1 MLSGQAASIV
11 FDLFQGELVLKPT
24 IYYTR
29 SKHSD
34 RNGQSACFWCG
45 NFLFTVGKNV
55 SQYIITDFSLNF
67 VKVCIFV
74 MQGLIWKFQDSI
86 YQIKSSSGSS
96 FLSIIH
102 HLVTKSPVKKG
113 NNYCSTTSIRKM
125 SADIMIKL
133 WIHLDLCNIK
143 SKLKLLCITSN
154 ILTNI

>member
-1 MLSGQAASIV
+1 
-11 FDLFQGELVLKPT
+11 
-24 IYYTR
+24 
-29 SKHSD
+29 
-34 RNGQSACFWCG
+34 
-45 NFLFTVGKNV
+45 
-55 SQYIITDFSLNF
+55 
-67 VKVCIFV
+67 

-113 NNYCSTTSIRKM
+113 SNYCSTTSIRKM